1 MGFLLDARYVYAL
14 AGAPGRLTPAERAF
28 LAAPSAPLHISAVSI
43 WEIRLKWR
51 ALHPSG
57 TRPGPLCPSVALK
70 ILQTLPI
77 TFIPLSPEDAVE
89 ILLAQAK
96 RLNHSLVTRDRKLA
110 THPFAHAL

>member
-1 MGFLLDARYVYAL
+1 MGFLLDTHYVYAL

-89 ILLAQAK
+89 ILHEATPHQDPFDGILLAQTQ
-96 RLNHSLVTRDRKLA
+96 RLNH
-110 THPFAHAL
+110 